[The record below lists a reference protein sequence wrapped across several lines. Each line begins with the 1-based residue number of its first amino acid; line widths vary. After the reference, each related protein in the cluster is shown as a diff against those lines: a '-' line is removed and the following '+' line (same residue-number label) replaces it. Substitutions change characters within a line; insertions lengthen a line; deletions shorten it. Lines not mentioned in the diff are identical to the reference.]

1 MEGSRVGEPRR
12 TALPLGSWTQVL
24 RQLGLA
30 SELSLANRSDSG
42 SFLVVGTLLSQA
54 GCPQEGFWQVVGHVV
69 SPSDLSRILLVG
81 GVLCSLPGPSVVK
94 QLMQMVTMPGAW
106 PGWAVSVC
114 VFPLTKE
121 G

>member
-1 MEGSRVGEPRR
+1 MNAREKE
-12 TALPLGSWTQVL
+12 
-24 RQLGLA
+24 
-30 SELSLANRSDSG
+30 
-42 SFLVVGTLLSQA
+42 VVR
-54 GCPQEGFWQVVGHVV
+54 HVV
-69 SPSDLSRILLVG
+69 SPLDLSRTLPVGGPLLVP
-81 GVLCSLPGPSVVK
+81 CSLPGPSVVK